1 MQEFLKETFKIPVN
15 ETNLDRA
22 VQASATQHEAQLI
35 VQMDSLKKE
44 NQKLVAKVTSLET
57 ELSHVSESFTS
68 QLDNVTQ
75 VNQEMKALLSGTN
88 KDKEILRKELNKLEA
103 KFAGGEKKMNSLE
116 KKLNKCKE
124 SKQLIRNLNR
134 RLPYKDNQIKSQK
147 LEIAQ
152 LKDDFRKINE
162 DCLQLYGLLKK
173 KTDKLENQMSNF
185 AELEHDRSL
194 LKRKPAYR
202 QGNLTIWTK
211 LWILTNI
218 HSSTC

>member
-88 KDKEILRKELNKLEA
+88 KDKEVLRKELNKLEA
-103 KFAGGEKKMNSLE
+103 TFAGGEKKMNSLE

-173 KTDKLENQMSNF
+173 KQINWRIK
-185 AELEHDRSL
+185 
-194 LKRKPAYR
+194 
-202 QGNLTIWTK
+202 
-211 LWILTNI
+211 
-218 HSSTC
+218 